1 MNDHDLF
8 DAMTGIDEDLLER
21 SEHKIRRRFSPRKLL
36 IAAAAV
42 MMLAVTV
49 FAVPAIRDLLFR
61 ADVTMVT
68 EGGRHIYGDL
78 YTDIDD
84 DVYRIDLVLEDTEA
98 LPTAIEEINLPL
110 YMIENDWL
118 VRYGEIDAVN
128 SDAPV
133 RFRWW
138 DRESPKWVCFEQ
150 KCISADGEGVFELQT
165 YHGAQL
171 EKQTIPYSG
180 TEIVCYSIPAYRNEE
195 TWERYSRETAVYWS
209 DGRYAYHLRC
219 SRDVTPEDI
228 AKIVLSVGPVEDVTP
243 YLKNDPDNDSIL
255 LEQPPLDIYK
265 MPTRIPEGY
274 ELKVCVDNG
283 WQINWI
289 WENADGHTIS
299 LTESHE
305 PVQTEV
311 TILEM
316 VLKGSQYTRGESE
329 WNGTTLYTYTYGKNC
344 DMFWEEG
351 PRCSSGQMVDFFGH
365 VYYFQFRCSDT
376 LRRDEM
382 ISIIDSMTVVED
394 LTPYLTQ

>member
-1 MNDHDLF
+1 MNNYDLF
-8 DAMTGIDEDLLER
+8 DAMTGIDDDLLER
-21 SEHKIRRRFSPRKLL
+21 SEHKSHKRLSLRKPL

-42 MMLAVTV
+42 MLLAATV
-49 FAVPAIRDLLFR
+49 FAVPELRNLLFR
-61 ADVTMVT
+61 TDVTMVT

-84 DVYRIDLVLEDTEA
+84 DLYRIDMVIDDLA
-98 LPTAIEEINLPL
+98 SLPTAIEEVNLPR

-138 DRESPKWVCFEQ
+138 DRSSPKWVSFEQ
-150 KCISADGEGVFELQT
+150 KCIPSDGKGVFELQT
-165 YHGAQL
+165 YHGAEL
-171 EKQTIPYSG
+171 KTETIRYGG
-180 TEIVCYSIPAYRNEE
+180 TEILCYTIPAYRNEE

-243 YLKNDPDNDSIL
+243 YLKNDPDNDGIQV
-255 LEQPPLDIYK
+255 EQPPLDIYK

-274 ELKVCVDNG
+274 ELKVCSDDG
-283 WQINWI
+283 WRITWI
-289 WENADGHTIS
+289 WENNEGHTIS
-299 LTESHE
+299 LIESHE

-311 TILEM
+311 AILEM
-316 VLKGSQYTRGESE
+316 VLKGSKYTRGESE
-329 WNGTTLYTYTYGKNC
+329 WNGTTLYTYTYGKSC

-351 PRCSSGQMVDFFGH
+351 PRCSSGEMVNFFGH
-365 VYYFQFRCSDT
+365 VYYFQFRCGDT
-376 LRRDEM
+376 LRREEM
-382 ISIIDSMTVVED
+382 VSIIDSMTVVED
-394 LTPYLTQ
+394 LAPYLTQ